1 MQLFLVL
8 EVSFCPTC
16 GFRP

>member
-8 EVSFCPTC
+8 DPCCSW
-16 GFRP
+16 